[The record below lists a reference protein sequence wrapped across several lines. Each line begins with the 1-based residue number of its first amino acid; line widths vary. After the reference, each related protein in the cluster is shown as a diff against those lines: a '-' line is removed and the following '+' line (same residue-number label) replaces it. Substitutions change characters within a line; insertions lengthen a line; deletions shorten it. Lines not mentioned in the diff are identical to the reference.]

1 MGVAVVMECVM
12 GTFSQQT
19 DFTAGLYH
27 SNVLRLL
34 PMLNICVVHEFIGT
48 FWSMS
53 AGQLTQT
60 SQNQK
65 KGF

>member
-1 MGVAVVMECVM
+1 MGVAVVMKCVL

-19 DFTAGLYH
+19 DFTAGRYH

-34 PMLNICVVHEFIGT
+34 PKLNICVMHKFIET
-48 FWSMS
+48 FWSMLG
-53 AGQLTQT
+53 GQMTQT